1 MIAAAK
7 ANDTMT
13 STRIVTDSS
22 AYLRPELIA
31 RYQITVL
38 PIEIRF
44 GGERFVVDSAVSQ
57 SPRRVF
63 ERMSGSPAKPTE
75 ALFAPDVF
83 PEAFERLS
91 HTTEDILVILSSGRL
106 SNGVVRAQ
114 TAARAYM
121 GRCRIAV
128 MDSLSSSWGLA
139 LAVETAA
146 RAAEAGVPLDG
157 IVRLVRALLPH
168 IYTVFMVERLDYL
181 EEKNRIG
188 AAQALLGSMLRI
200 KPILLVEDGDVVP
213 MEKVRTRAAAL
224 EKLADFVGEFAMA
237 ERVVIVRSP
246 LEDSMDEMVGDLRR
260 LLGEVLPRRHFPV
273 IEYDPVLACH
283 VGPQAL
289 GVIVFEKP

>member
-1 MIAAAK
+1 
-7 ANDTMT
+7 
-13 STRIVTDSS
+13 
-22 AYLRPELIA
+22 
-31 RYQITVL
+31 
-38 PIEIRF
+38 
-44 GGERFVVDSAVSQ
+44 
-57 SPRRVF
+57 
-63 ERMSGSPAKPTE
+63 
-75 ALFAPDVF
+75 
-83 PEAFERLS
+83 
-91 HTTEDILVILSSGRL
+91 
-106 SNGVVRAQ
+106 
-114 TAARAYM
+114 
-121 GRCRIAV
+121 
-128 MDSLSSSWGLA
+128 
-139 LAVETAA
+139 
-146 RAAEAGVPLDG
+146 
-157 IVRLVRALLPH
+157 
-168 IYTVFMVERLDYL
+168 MVERLDYL

-289 GVIVFEKP
+289 GVIVYEKP